1 MDHKQLNQ
9 LLDFTVNESY
19 SSSLKIP
26 LWIWG
31 KHGMGKTTAV
41 KNWCKNNKVE
51 CICLHT
57 STQDPGD
64 LIGVPY
70 VENGM
75 TKWGRPEWFP
85 KDDGRKYVVFLD
97 ELNRA
102 NTDVLQ
108 CMLPFALEGKLHTHQ
123 LPQNAVVIAAGN
135 PNTDDYSVTS
145 VDDKALL
152 SRFGH
157 FILNTGI
164 NEWKEYV
171 TQEKFDISLLGA
183 FNKSNSPGFKHL
195 TLSEIGVNVEPDP
208 RSLELVGKK
217 LVKMNREQIDSIG
230 QDFVSMFLGAAF
242 AVLWRKEKD
251 SELETFDARRIM
263 KEYPKIQKDI
273 KSKLDGD
280 IRRNDLIG
288 ITIETIA
295 DIARQEGLDK
305 KEDKPKLDNIAMFLL
320 DVGAVGIQLFMD
332 IMSKDAKLGYVVQHM
347 SASKLK
353 GKDGRSIVGTLA
365 SVVSTT

>member
-1 MDHKQLNQ
+1 MDHKRLNK
-9 LLDFTVNESY
+9 LLDFTVNESFK
-19 SSSLKIP
+19 SNMKIP

-31 KHGMGKTTAV
+31 LHGMGKTTAV
-41 KNWCKNNKVE
+41 KNWCKKNDVQ

-85 KDDGRKYVVFLD
+85 KDDGKKYVVFLD

-123 LPQNAVVIAAGN
+123 LPQNACVIAAGN

-157 FILNTGI
+157 FILNTSVS
-164 NEWKEYV
+164 EWKEYV
-171 TQEKFDISLLGA
+171 SAEKFDLSLLSVL
-183 FNKSNSPGFKHL
+183 NKTDNNGFKYI
-195 TLSEIGVNVEPDP
+195 TLSEIGVTVTPDP

-217 LVKMNREQIDSIG
+217 LVKMTSAQLDEIG
-230 QDFVSMFLGAAF
+230 QEFVSMFLG
-242 AVLWRKEKD
+242 VTYGTMWRKEKD
-251 SELETFDARRIM
+251 NELESFDAQRIL
-263 KEYPKIQKDI
+263 KEYPKIQKEI
-273 KSKLDGD
+273 QKSLDGVE
-280 IRRNDLIG
+280 RRNDLIG
-288 ITIETIA
+288 TTIETIV
-295 DIARQEGLDK
+295 DIAKQRTLNNGEM
-305 KEDKPKLDNIAMFLL
+305 DNLTEFLL
-320 DVGAVGIQLFMD
+320 DTGPVGIQLYME
-332 IMSKDAKLGYVVQHM
+332 IMNKETKLNYITQHI
-347 SASKLK
+347 SASPKRKNNKTVSGWL
-353 GKDGRSIVGTLA
+353 S
-365 SVVSTT
+365 SVIKTS